1 MVRINDVI
9 FEKLFSI
16 FIKVRLVSDVVH
28 YYSGFGSHTPIDI
41 NNLVMGRDEKSN
53 TRRYY
58 AGGDISTKANI
69 LSFT

>member
-1 MVRINDVI
+1 M
-9 FEKLFSI
+9 
-16 FIKVRLVSDVVH
+16 KVRLVSDVVH

-41 NNLVMGRDEKSN
+41 NDLVMGRDEKSN

-58 AGGDISTKANI
+58 TGGDISTKANI